1 MTESQDA
8 DRRLAEASRLAT
20 EELHKQGTPDYDP
33 RAHERA
39 VEAERRAAEAVR
51 AAKEQGGR

>member
-1 MTESQDA
+1 MSESQDP
-8 DRRLAEASRLAT
+8 RQRLAEASRIVT
-20 EELHKQGTPDYDP
+20 QELHKQGTPEYDH

-51 AAKEQGGR
+51 LAAESESR

>member
-1 MTESQDA
+1 MTDSQDA
-8 DRRLAEASRLAT
+8 RRRLAEASRIVT
-20 EELHKQGTPDYDP
+20 QELYKQGTPDYDH

-51 AAKEQGGR
+51 AAEATSPR